1 MNKDKIIALLAV
13 GVMFIFSAIAI
24 LAYDAQPNNVNERL
38 LGNIHAYG
46 EIEMLE
52 EIPTSGNYFVLVSK
66 QEALNRKS
74 EVIGTLYVAEGK
86 NAYGVIRLLIGVKA
100 DETINVAFL
109 QLDQTPTYIP
119 QVLDHVNAQYQG
131 IVAVDSLNVDIMAGA
146 TAVFSTELVKNMIV
160 AAVKLHFDIEDPV
173 LDSPLL
179 DVFPTFTELVQ
190 DDTFVPSEKVSKR
203 EFIQDANGD
212 ILGYLYTS
220 YGENWYGGEG
230 YEEEGSM
237 VALVA
242 VNLDSTIAM
251 IILPEETYKQ
261 SKGSYLIKT
270 TEYAENL
277 AGKDASNYADVDII
291 GGATQSRSL
300 LKSLVADVLV
310 EHAAQSVDPFA
321 AFFPTYV
328 TREVD
333 ADFTPTATL
342 LSREVFKDEADVVLG
357 YRYITYGENWYGGEG
372 YEEAGSMK
380 AIVIVEASS
389 TILSIELPA
398 QDYKQSGGNWRT
410 RTVTYSE
417 NLLGKDAS
425 NYDDVDIIAG
435 ATQSQNLL
443 SDLVRAVIE
452 DLGVN

>member
-179 DVFPTFTELVQ
+179 DVFPTFTELVE
-190 DDTFVPSEKVSKR
+190 DNTFVPSEKVTKR
-203 EFIQDANGD
+203 EFIQDSNGD
-212 ILGYLYTS
+212 VLGYLYTS
-220 YGENWYGGEG
+220 YGENWYTE
-230 YEEEGSM
+230 YDQGSM

-291 GGATQSRSL
+291 AGATESQTL
-300 LKSLVADVLV
+300 LKTLVADVLAQ
-310 EHAAQSVDPFA
+310 HAAQTADPFA

-328 TREVD
+328 TKEVD
-333 ADFTPTATL
+333 TTFTPTENL
-342 LSREVFKDEADVVLG
+342 LSREVFKDASETILG

-398 QDYKQSGGNWRT
+398 QDYKQSGGIWRT
-410 RTVTYSE
+410 RTVSYSE
-417 NLLGKDAS
+417 LLLGKDVT
-425 NYDDVDIIAG
+425 NYDGVDIIGG
-435 ATQSQNLL
+435 ATQSQSLL
-443 SDLVRAVIE
+443 KSLVSAVLA